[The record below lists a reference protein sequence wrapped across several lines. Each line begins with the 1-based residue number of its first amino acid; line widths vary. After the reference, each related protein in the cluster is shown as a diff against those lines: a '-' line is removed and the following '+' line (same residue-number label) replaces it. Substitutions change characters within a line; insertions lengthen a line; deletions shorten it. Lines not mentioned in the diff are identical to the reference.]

1 MRTFVGLCLVLLWSM
16 PATGRTVFVDNM
28 TGDDHFAGR
37 QPQRTPD
44 ENGPVRT
51 IAQAV
56 RLADGGDTIV
66 LAKTAQ
72 PYQESFTLVGSR
84 SSGLS
89 GRPFTLR
96 GNGAILD
103 GSAPVPVEAW
113 ESYGGAVF
121 RFRPP
126 RMGPGQLFLDGRPAV
141 RVPVSQSAT
150 RPPDLKAR
158 EWCLLG
164 GQFFFRVDP
173 TKLPRDYKLS
183 YARQQTGITLFH
195 VDDVRIVDLTVQGF
209 RVDGIQLQNSAKNV
223 TLVGVT
229 CRGNGR
235 SGITVGG
242 VSSLTLRQSMLG
254 DNGTAQL
261 LTLPY
266 SETNVYDS
274 HLLRNS
280 APGWVDQGG
289 RVFFGGQRRQGGL
302 NEFHPVAIQ
311 EKTP

>member
-1 MRTFVGLCLVLLWSM
+1 MRTLVGLCLVLLWSM
-16 PATGRTVFVDNM
+16 PAAVRHVYVDNM

-44 ENGPVRT
+44 ENWPVRT

-56 RLADGGDTIV
+56 RLADSGDTIV

-84 SSGLS
+84 SSGLN

-96 GNGAILD
+96 GDGAILD
-103 GSAPVPVEAW
+103 GSAPVPVAAW
-113 ESYGGAVF
+113 ESDGGAVF

-141 RVPVSQSAT
+141 RVPVSESAH
-150 RPPDLKAR
+150 RLPELKAR
-158 EWCLLG
+158 QWCLLG

-195 VDDVRIVDLTVQGF
+195 VEDVRIVDLTVQGF
-209 RVDGIQLQNSAKNV
+209 QVDGVQLAK
-223 TLVGVT
+223 
-229 CRGNGR
+229 
-235 SGITVGG
+235 
-242 VSSLTLRQSMLG
+242 
-254 DNGTAQL
+254 
-261 LTLPY
+261 
-266 SETNVYDS
+266 
-274 HLLRNS
+274 
-280 APGWVDQGG
+280 
-289 RVFFGGQRRQGGL
+289 QRT
-302 NEFHPVAIQ
+302 
-311 EKTP
+311 KM